1 MQTAMTNLVTM
12 VHKGITVF
20 TKGFDKLDEA
30 VATAKSLALGAGIV
44 EVLTEDR
51 EWKCENGASVAIEV
65 I

>member
-12 VHKGITVF
+12 VHKGITVY
-20 TKGFDKLDEA
+20 TKGFDQLDEA
-30 VATAKSLALGAGIV
+30 VSTAKSLAAGAGVV

-51 EWKCENGASVAIEV
+51 EWKCENGARVVIEV